1 LGGPILEDASFTLLL
16 AVFFKLEGVAWS
28 GYALEHRKALSG
40 PWTWM
45 LVSGIVDMTLGFMIV
60 CQLPG
65 TAAWAFGLLVG
76 ISMLLSGTAMIAM
89 AVHARGSS
97 PQRAEDGV
105 TTTTAPPLG
114 LVYMFSQARMTT
126 SDLNPLL
133 DVVAAI
139 GLRFGLT
146 SDRNS
151 CMCGNACGRR
161 LSVCWHDGAA
171 SVGHVMTLN
180 TDAFG
185 DHPQPPEDPP
195 VG

>member
-1 LGGPILEDASFTLLL
+1 MGGPILEDASFTLLL

-97 PQRAEDGV
+97 PSAQR
-105 TTTTAPPLG
+105 TA
-114 LVYMFSQARMTT
+114 
-126 SDLNPLL
+126 
-133 DVVAAI
+133 
-139 GLRFGLT
+139 
-146 SDRNS
+146 
-151 CMCGNACGRR
+151 
-161 LSVCWHDGAA
+161 
-171 SVGHVMTLN
+171 
-180 TDAFG
+180 
-185 DHPQPPEDPP
+185 
-195 VG
+195 